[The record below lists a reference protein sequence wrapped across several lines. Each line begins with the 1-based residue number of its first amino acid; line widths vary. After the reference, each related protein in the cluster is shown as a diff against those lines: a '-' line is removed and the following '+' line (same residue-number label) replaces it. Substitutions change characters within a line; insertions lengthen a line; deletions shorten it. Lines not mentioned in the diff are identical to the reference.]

1 MAGGNKRNSTATNGT
16 STTEPHRRRA
26 RVLIGTTVDDCTI
39 PIAVNDDA
47 RPVFIDGPHFSF
59 NIVVR
64 VRNFDGHTPEGD
76 ATEPIANG
84 EYWGA
89 VDKAR
94 NYSIQVQ
101 GRFKRDH
108 TGDDILYGNF
118 FERAVYHPP
127 LISIPLKLATFIDPT
142 FTHDLLSDR
151 PWAYSPAVSS
161 SSVLCVR
168 EPPAGAK
175 PAGTSGNCPS
185 ELFGEWEW
193 KDGRSLDEDHA
204 LLYKGLGK
212 ELMPKP
218 GHDQEDS
225 VDHRRKHVKNKT
237 VRSAITWSK
246 DLEYNFEFY
255 APFLN
260 LNRMELNM
268 AGITVGLERYLNNQP
283 FYFGMK
289 CNSLDTTLFCVKFEM
304 V

>member
-16 STTEPHRRRA
+16 STTEPHRRRCASPHRHDGRRLHDPDRRQRRRTA
-26 RVLIGTTVDDCTI
+26 RLSST
-39 PIAVNDDA
+39 A
-47 RPVFIDGPHFSF
+47 RTLAS
-59 NIVVR
+59 
-64 VRNFDGHTPEGD
+64 TLSYEC
-76 ATEPIANG
+76 ATLTDTRLRG
-84 EYWGA
+84 MQRSRSRTGKYWGA

-151 PWAYSPAVSS
+151 P
-161 SSVLCVR
+161 VLCVR

-175 PAGTSGNCPS
+175 PAGTSGNSPN